1 MMKSM
6 ARRRDIPFA
15 ILAEDLS
22 LAHTSGSRPGGG
34 RAVDGVSFELLPGR
48 SLVVMGSTG
57 SGKSSLA
64 VALAGRGAD
73 DLAVAGGQAFVDGVS
88 IRHPGRAKRALMY
101 YTGYLPQRAGADLPA
116 RLTAGEIITEPIT
129 SRDRKVGER
138 ALALVVASM
147 LDEMHLPL
155 KVATQFPYELSA
167 GMRQRVAL
175 ARALVLQPRVLIAD
189 EPLANLDV
197 ASRSAALAAL
207 QQRATAFSMA
217 TLAVSNDAELASA
230 LNADVI
236 VLQHGHTVAQGPHDR
251 LAWAPGAD
259 VDPWL
264 VAP

>member
-1 MMKSM
+1 MNTM

-22 LAHTSGSRPGGG
+22 VAHASGSRPGGG
-34 RAVDGVSFELLPGR
+34 RAIDGVSFSLSPGR
-48 SLVVMGSTG
+48 TLVVMGSTG

-64 VALAGRGAD
+64 RALAGRGAD
-73 DLAVAGGQAFVDGVS
+73 DLAIVGGQAFVDGTS
-88 IRHPGRAKRALMY
+88 IRHPGRAKRRLTY
-101 YTGYLPQRAGADLPA
+101 VTGYLPQRAGADLPA
-116 RLTAGEIITEPIT
+116 RMTAGEIITEPIT
-129 SRDRKVGER
+129 SRDRKVGDR
-138 ALALVVASM
+138 ALALLVASM

-207 QQRATAFSMA
+207 RHRAASFSMA
-217 TLAVSNDAELASA
+217 TLAVSNDSELAAA
-230 LNADVI
+230 LDADVI
-236 VLQHGHTVAQGPHDR
+236 VLQHGHTVAQGPHDQ
-251 LAWAPGAD
+251 LSWAPGAD

-264 VAP
+264 VSP